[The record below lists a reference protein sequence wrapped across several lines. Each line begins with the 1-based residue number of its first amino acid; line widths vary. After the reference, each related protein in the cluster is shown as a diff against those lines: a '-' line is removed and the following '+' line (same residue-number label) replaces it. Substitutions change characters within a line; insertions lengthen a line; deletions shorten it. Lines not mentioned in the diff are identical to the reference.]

1 MHIIQRPVPGTSR
14 QTVILADGKQLERQ
28 FIYLRAGTWEALKA
42 LARKQG
48 TSGSVVIDRLI
59 WLATMSSGAK
69 AVAR

>member
-1 MHIIQRPVPGTSR
+1 MNIIHKPIPGTSR

-28 FIYLRAGTWEALKA
+28 FVYLRAGAWEALKV
-42 LARKQG
+42 LARQQG

-69 AVAR
+69 TEAR